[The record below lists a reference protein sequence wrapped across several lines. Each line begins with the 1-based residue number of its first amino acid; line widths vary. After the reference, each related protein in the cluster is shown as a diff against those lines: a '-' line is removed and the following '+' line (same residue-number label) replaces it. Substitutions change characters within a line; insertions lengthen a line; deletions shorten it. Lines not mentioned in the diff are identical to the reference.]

1 MSDQG
6 RQSLTDKAAAT
17 VKVPSPFILTSISV
31 NAALIFQPDSEKST
45 FEKVGDTM
53 KGKFDSITSKVQPE
67 VYRLYYHSQYSQSGL
82 SL

>member
-17 VKVPSPFILTSISV
+17 LKVHSPFIVTSISV
-31 NAALIFQPDSEKST
+31 NVALIFQPDSEKST

-53 KGKFDSITSKVQPE
+53 KGKFDSIASKVQPE
-67 VYRLYYHSQYSQSGL
+67 VYRLYYRSQHAQSGL
-82 SL
+82 SI

>member
-17 VKVPSPFILTSISV
+17 LKVHSPFIVTSISV

-67 VYRLYYHSQYSQSGL
+67 VYRPYYRSQHSQSGL
-82 SL
+82 SI